1 MQKTATELPK
11 KHQQLFDEMFKR
23 FKLSAKELAEEAD
36 ISEGMFS
43 RFRQGKS
50 DFSAAN
56 LIEILLLVPEEAQIW
71 YISQLFGKKPGN
83 NWRFLLTS
91 ASPEEI
97 GEILRILAD
106 VYVSG
111 NRETTDTAKELKAV

>member
-1 MQKTATELPK
+1 MQKTATGLRK
-11 KHQQLFDEMFKR
+11 KHQQLFDEMFKE
-23 FKLSAKELAEEAD
+23 FNLSSKEIAEKAN

-56 LIEILLLVPEEAQIW
+56 LIEILLLVPSEAQIW
-71 YISQLFGKKPGN
+71 YISQLFGKNPGN
-83 NWRFLLTS
+83 NWRSLLIS

-106 VYVSG
+106 VYVSS